1 MLSGQLTGISL
12 KVIAHGGFICVVSYC
27 VLLLFFLITDVVY
40 IMPSK
45 IFKDLISFID
55 GQLEQQKHRM
65 ESCFKNG

>member
-12 KVIAHGGFICVVSYC
+12 KVIAHGVWNFRMRVFILC
-27 VLLLFFLITDVVY
+27 FFLITDVVY

-45 IFKDLISFID
+45 MFKDWISFID